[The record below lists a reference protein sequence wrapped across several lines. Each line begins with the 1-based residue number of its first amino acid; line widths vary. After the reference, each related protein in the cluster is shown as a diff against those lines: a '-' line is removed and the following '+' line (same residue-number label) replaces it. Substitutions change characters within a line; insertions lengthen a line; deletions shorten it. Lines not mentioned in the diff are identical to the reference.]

1 LKKFWKIFLV
11 IFIVV
16 MIFFPFIAPAL
27 AAWASGAGLT
37 TLATLITSLG
47 SLPWFVT
54 AAAGIG
60 LAWLADSG
68 TTKEIIQG
76 ASDAASA
83 VADGVGQAA
92 GSVVDNVGDVVNHA
106 TSALLSNPLVLGLGA
121 LAIYWFFFKDDTKD
135 TYVGR
140 ISDQK
145 KDEPKKVSRDDVTDV
160 TAREDDRG
168 SLYYRESAA

>member
-1 LKKFWKIFLV
+1 MKKFWKIFLV

-27 AAWASGAGLT
+27 ATWASGAGLT
-37 TLATLITSLG
+37 TLAGLITSLG

-60 LAWLADSG
+60 LAWLADSS

-106 TSALLSNPLVLGLGA
+106 TSALLSNPLILGLGA
-121 LAIYWFFFKDDTKD
+121 LAIYWFFFKDDTEK
-135 TYVGR
+135 TQVGR
-140 ISDQK
+140 IIDQK
-145 KDEPKKVSRDDVTDV
+145 DEKKRVKGDDVTDV
-160 TAREDDRG
+160 TAREDQRG
-168 SLYYRESAA
+168 SLYYRESTA